1 MQMSITRIA
10 SQMYGTY
17 APSRMLSFRD
27 QFQSGESK
35 LEFAVLT
42 AASARGAGMY
52 RGAISITINKV

>member
-1 MQMSITRIA
+1 MKISITRMA

-17 APSRMLSFRD
+17 APSRMSLRD

-42 AASARGAGMY
+42 AAYA
-52 RGAISITINKV
+52 